1 MSKKKTTYDANQ
13 QRIDKQKQ
21 LFIEQ
26 LHKAPVIEVAC
37 QKVGV
42 GRTTFY
48 RWRNDDETFDDACT
62 HALENGVGLI
72 NDLAESKLIGQIQD
86 GEFAAIRFWLQ
97 NHKNVYGNKLQISA
111 GKSGELTDA
120 EQEILKQS
128 FELAGHIDASQT
140 DEGSA
145 TVQSDSAQPDSSNDV
160 GAKVDS

>member
-21 LFIEQ
+21 LLLEQ
-26 LHKAPVIEVAC
+26 LKKTPVIEIAC
-37 QKVGV
+37 QKLGI

-48 RWRNDDETFDDACT
+48 RWQREDELFNEECYV
-62 HALENGVGLI
+62 ALEQGTNLI

-120 EQEILKQS
+120 EQAILTQS
-128 FELAGHIDASQT
+128 FELAGHIDTPQA

>member
-21 LFIEQ
+21 LLLEQ
-26 LHKAPVIEVAC
+26 LKKTPVIEIAC
-37 QKVGV
+37 QKLGI

-48 RWRNDDETFDDACT
+48 RWQREDELFNEECYV
-62 HALENGVGLI
+62 ALEQGTNLI